1 MAGARVR
8 FNGVASDTEI
18 PTPPS
23 GKCSV
28 FYDKT
33 NSVMKAKLDNGSVVL
48 LSVNAEFVQDVVGSF
63 FQDSSTI
70 DVTYNDVGNIIS
82 AEVVESALD
91 PNQIPVVPT
100 GGLTSS
106 NVQDAFEELQTEI
119 ENIVIT
125 AVEVAQDA
133 FGAMIAAGVQDGI
146 AVAYNDAG
154 NAVNFTNTDKG
165 SVAVT
170 DHEAA
175 SNPHPQYTTAA
186 EASAAAPVQSVNGQT
201 GNVVLTTTNIA
212 EGTNQYFTE
221 SRVRSTLLTGL
232 SLLTGGIIAVTDSVL
247 IAFGKIQK
255 QVTDNLT
262 ALSNHIAD
270 LANPHNVT
278 KSQVGL
284 GNVDNTSDINKPIST
299 ATQTALNL
307 KEDLANKGAANG
319 YAPLDSNSLI
329 PTIYIPGSI
338 DDVLEYANLAAFPV
352 TGISGKMYVAIDTGK
367 VYRWSGSIY
376 VEISASPGST
386 DAVPEGVSNLYFT
399 ENRVRATVLTGI
411 TFLTNS
417 AIVAADSVLIAF
429 GKLQAQVTDLLSTK
443 ADKTTT
449 VSAGTGLTG
458 GGDLSANRTIAMPN
472 VGTAGSVGAADSTL
486 TVTTDAQGRVS
497 SVVSNLISIIS
508 SQGS

>member
-175 SNPHPQYTTAA
+175 SNPHP
-186 EASAAAPVQSVNGQT
+186 
-201 GNVVLTTTNIA
+201 L
-212 EGTNQYFTE
+212 
-221 SRVRSTLLTGL
+221 
-232 SLLTGGIIAVTDSVL
+232 
-247 IAFGKIQK
+247 
-255 QVTDNLT
+255 
-262 ALSNHIAD
+262 
-270 LANPHNVT
+270 
-278 KSQVGL
+278 
-284 GNVDNTSDINKPIST
+284 
-299 ATQTALNL
+299 
-307 KEDLANKGAANG
+307 
-319 YAPLDSNSLI
+319 
-329 PTIYIPGSI
+329 
-338 DDVLEYANLAAFPV
+338 
-352 TGISGKMYVAIDTGK
+352 
-367 VYRWSGSIY
+367 
-376 VEISASPGST
+376 
-386 DAVPEGVSNLYFT
+386 
-399 ENRVRATVLTGI
+399 
-411 TFLTNS
+411 
-417 AIVAADSVLIAF
+417 
-429 GKLQAQVTDLLSTK
+429 
-443 ADKTTT
+443 
-449 VSAGTGLTG
+449 
-458 GGDLSANRTIAMPN
+458 
-472 VGTAGSVGAADSTL
+472 
-486 TVTTDAQGRVS
+486 
-497 SVVSNLISIIS
+497 
-508 SQGS
+508 